1 MPEPTPETPAGTQAD
16 DRSGSRRLLDAL
28 VKPGRG
34 QVVVAVLLAVLAYA
48 AVTQVRSNGQNDK
61 YAGLRQSDLIQ
72 ALNGLS
78 AAQRRSESEIATLS
92 QTRASLQN
100 SSRRHAT
107 ALEQARTE
115 LATLGILAGTSAAT
129 GPGVTITVTPSNRP
143 IRVNHLLDGIEE
155 LRDAGAEAMQI
166 NGQVRVVAST
176 SFDDADNG
184 IAVDGRVL
192 QAPYVIEVIGDPS
205 DLATAMDFPGGFR
218 DDIALDD
225 GTVTVKKSD
234 HLTVDVTRKAT
245 APQFARPQ

>member
-1 MPEPTPETPAGTQAD
+1 MPDDPRPPAPAD
-16 DRSGSRRLLDAL
+16 ERTGSRRLRDAL
-28 VKPGRG
+28 LKPGRG
-34 QVVVAVLLAVLAYA
+34 QVVVAVLLAVLTYA
-48 AVTQVRSNGQNDK
+48 AVTQVRSNTQNDR

-78 AAQRRSESEIATLS
+78 AAQRRSEAEIASLER
-92 QTRASLQN
+92 TRGSLLD
-100 SSRRHAT
+100 SSRRRAT

-129 GPGVTITVTPSNRP
+129 GPGVTITVTPRSRP

-166 NGQVRVVAST
+166 NGQVRVVAQT
-176 SFDDADNG
+176 SFDDAGNG
-184 IAVDGRVL
+184 IEVDGRVL
-192 QAPYVIEVIGDPS
+192 QAPYVIEVIGDSS

-225 GTVTVKKSD
+225 GTVKVKKSE
-234 HLTVDVTRKAT
+234 HVTVDVTRKAT
-245 APQFARPQ
+245 TPEFAEPQ

>member
-1 MPEPTPETPAGTQAD
+1 MPDQEPVVTSD
-16 DRSGSRRLLDAL
+16 SRSGPRRLLDAFM
-28 VKPGRG
+28 KPGRG
-34 QVVVAVLLAVLAYA
+34 QVVVAVLLAVLTYA

-61 YAGLRQSDLIQ
+61 YSGLRQSDLIQ

-78 AAQRRSESEIATLS
+78 AAQRRSESEIDTLS
-92 QTRASLQN
+92 RTRDSLQN
-100 SSRRHAT
+100 SSRRHVT
-107 ALEQARTE
+107 ALQQARTE
-115 LATLGILAGTSAAT
+115 LATLGILAGTAAAT

-143 IRVNHLLDGIEE
+143 IRVNHLLDGVEE

-184 IAVDGRVL
+184 ISVDGRVL
-192 QAPYVIEVIGDPS
+192 QAPYVLQVIGDPS

-225 GTVTVKKSD
+225 GTVKVKKSD

-245 APQFARPQ
+245 APRFAEPQ